1 MEFSSDVN
9 LQTLNTFGLVC
20 RARWFAAPTTLE
32 QLQDLL
38 KSAIFKQAARF
49 LILGGGSNVLFLK
62 DFDGCVITPH
72 LYGLRLL
79 ESPGDEWLVEVG
91 AGENWHSMVCTLMEQ
106 NLPGLENLAL
116 IPGTVGAAPVQNIG
130 AYGLEIQE
138 RFAWL
143 DALEIQTGKMC
154 RFDLEACE
162 FGYRSSV
169 FKGVAAGRFIIM
181 SVTLALPKRWKAVS
195 HYADVDNALRQQGL
209 SASPQNIFEIVV
221 AARRSKLPDPRLI
234 GNAGSFFKNPVMT
247 QLQADA
253 LKTDYPSL
261 PSYQQADG
269 TVKLPAAWLIEQCG
283 FKGVRRGAAG
293 VHDRQAL
300 VLVNYGGATGEQ
312 LLSLAKEI
320 QTEVHSRFGLMLEPE
335 LLIV

>member
-1 MEFSSDVN
+1 MEFSCDVS
-9 LQTLNTFGLVC
+9 LQTLNTFGLAC
-20 RARWFAAPTTLE
+20 RACWFAAPTTLE
-32 QLQDLL
+32 QLQGLL
-38 KSAIFKQAARF
+38 KSAIFKQASRF

-62 DFDGCVITPH
+62 DFEGCVITPH
-72 LYGLRLL
+72 LQGMRLL
-79 ESPGDEWLVEVG
+79 ESTEDAWFVEVG
-91 AGENWHSMVCTLMEQ
+91 AGENWHSMVCTLMGQ

-130 AYGLEIQE
+130 AYGLEMQE

-143 DALEIQTGKMC
+143 DAIEITTGKLC

-169 FKGVAAGRFIIM
+169 FKGAAAGRFIII
-181 SVTLALPKRWKAVS
+181 SVTLALPKKWRAVT
-195 HYADVDNALRQQGL
+195 HYADVERALKQQGL
-209 SASPQNIFEIVV
+209 TPSPQSIFEIVV

-234 GNAGSFFKNPVMT
+234 GNAGSFFKNPVLT
-247 QLQADA
+247 PLQADA
-253 LKTDYPSL
+253 LKTVYPSL
-261 PSYQQADG
+261 PTYPQADG

-283 FKGVRRGAAG
+283 FKGIRRGAAG
-293 VHDRQAL
+293 VHERQAL

-312 LLSLAKEI
+312 LLTLAKEI
-320 QTEVHSRFGLMLEPE
+320 QAGVHSRFGVKLEPE